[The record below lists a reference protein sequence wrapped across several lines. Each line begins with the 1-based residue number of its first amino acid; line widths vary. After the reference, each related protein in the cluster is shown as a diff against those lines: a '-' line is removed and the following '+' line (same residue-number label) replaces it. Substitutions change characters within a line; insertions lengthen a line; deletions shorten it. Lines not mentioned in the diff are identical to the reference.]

1 MAFGVLTILRTID
14 TYMTTPNLRDTI
26 KFGKGLLYP
35 EPEKRESGAYKNP
48 ESLEESRIIVSRIDQ
63 SIVEEDLLA
72 GLLSVFRYYAI
83 LTDPGA
89 EVKSIKS
96 IKLIRLM
103 RDCELIRD
111 DPSKQDLEYSFQS
124 PTLLSKLKQAKKKSK
139 DEWRI
144 ERKTLDLLIV
154 QVLKSKGRKDGRI
167 DFEAFICIL
176 REIAKRKFPDEEKAF
191 LFFAEQYVQP
201 MA

>member
-1 MAFGVLTILRTID
+1 M
-14 TYMTTPNLRDTI
+14 
-26 KFGKGLLYP
+26 
-35 EPEKRESGAYKNP
+35 
-48 ESLEESRIIVSRIDQ
+48 
-63 SIVEEDLLA
+63 EEDLLA
-72 GLLSVFRYYAI
+72 GLLQVFRYYSI

-89 EVKSIKS
+89 EVKVIKS

-111 DPSKQDLEYSFQS
+111 EPSKQDLEYSFQS
-124 PTLLSKLKQAKKKSK
+124 PTLLSKIKQKKKTK

-154 QVLKSKGRKDGRI
+154 QVLKSKGRKDNRI

-176 REIAKRKFPDEEKAF
+176 REIAKRKFPEEEKAF
-191 LFFAEQYVQP
+191 LFFCEQYVSP
-201 MA
+201 LAEAIDSAMK